1 MQVKDKVYCN
11 LDFLHVVTEKTLK
24 NADGSFKTLS
34 IMRGKEY
41 EMMIFLGR
49 KSRKSDYFVR
59 VYKCEPKKVFVR
71 HFSDS
76 FRRCEMRPHYDVFF
90 FEDLDSAKDFIKNL
104 SCNHR
109 EYEKRPITIA

>member
-11 LDFLHVVTEKTLK
+11 LDFLHVVTETTLK

-49 KSRKSDYFVR
+49 KNQKSDYFVR
-59 VYKCEPKKVFVR
+59 VYKCEREKIFIR
-71 HFSDS
+71 HARDR
-76 FRRCEMRPHYDVFF
+76 FRRYEIRPNYDIFF

-104 SCNHR
+104 SSHHR
-109 EYEKRPITIA
+109 EYEKRPVTIN